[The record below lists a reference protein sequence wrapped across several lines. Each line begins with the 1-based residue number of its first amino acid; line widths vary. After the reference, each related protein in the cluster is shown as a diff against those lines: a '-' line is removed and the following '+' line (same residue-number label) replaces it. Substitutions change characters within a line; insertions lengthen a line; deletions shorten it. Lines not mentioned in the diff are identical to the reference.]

1 MATKGMGRTIGAANV
16 KIMPDTKGF
25 AQKLKDNL
33 LNIEHKTKLRVRAE
47 IDSAALR
54 NSAER
59 AIDQLDRIFKVN
71 VEASVHLSSLIASA
85 SRAVEAANNAAGNI
99 NVEALIDQPKIITA
113 AHKAVESAEAAA
125 GKIDVETTIDEQQ
138 LAKKARNAAHLA
150 VLHAQSATHAIDIP
164 AEIDTEDLRHRLS
177 KAIDEVGAFGFLK
190 SDIQIAADF
199 DQHGLVEKINSAVQ
213 AVQEFAKVDVDAD
226 VDSADLVQSAKAS
239 IRAVE
244 TAIDS
249 IRIEPQLGDP
259 GKIAREANRT
269 IKDAEKILPPLRPDM
284 DVDSPGFI
292 ARVKA
297 ACIAA
302 AQHAKVNVDLDV
314 KDGLSRFG
322 SGLSAIMGPVGA
334 VSAGLG
340 KISAVAGGATAGI
353 AGLAAHVA
361 SLVQALGPGVAQV
374 GALAAAMGPSGLGA
388 AALGVGTLKTAFS
401 GLNEVL
407 EAKTIEELGPALEHL
422 SPAAREFAGDL
433 LSLRERFGELGEDI
447 QEKFFAN
454 FSNFGDIATLMDPLQ
469 EAMGDVAVDLGNAAA
484 GVVDFLTQGSG
495 FEAFNV
501 LLDNSANI
509 AGRVG
514 DTLGSLFQ
522 GIIAAGAAASPI
534 VSALSEKIAEMAEAW
549 AQKMVAGFEDGSLT
563 AYFERALETLKSFW
577 GFIQDLGGIV
587 SGVFSAM
594 AASGGPL
601 LGMLGAGADALNNW
615 VNSAEGMT
623 TLTDFFSMMAGAVD
637 AVLPIVGQLGNIIL
651 TTLAPA
657 FVQTV
662 EALAPFVQMLLE
674 SLKPALDS
682 LAPVLP
688 VVAQAIGEGITA
700 MAPLL
705 PVVAQA
711 IADILLA
718 VAPLIPQL
726 AELATEILIP
736 MIPTIATMIE
746 GFAKIIEILIP
757 MAPAIMGVVGA
768 FVVLANPIGAVVAA
782 VGLLVGALVN
792 HWPEIE
798 NFFSDLGQS
807 ISDGFSR
814 FGEWLSGVGDT
825 IVTGFNNATSAAGDT
840 ISGFWNT
847 TTSVFQIAG
856 EQISG
861 FTSAAWESVKEHF
874 HQGVSIGLD
883 TVAGFAGTIGD
894 TFYRIKDVLTSTFS
908 KAWSDL
914 KDAASN
920 GVGGILDYVGSI
932 PSRSLEALGNIG
944 KILFDSGKAL
954 IRGFI
959 DGIKRMIGNVKDA
972 AADVVQAARDFF
984 PFSPAKKG
992 PFSGRGW
999 VLYSGKSIGEAFA
1012 EGIRGTAQTVA
1023 TAARGV
1029 ITDAR
1034 DAFDEI
1040 DIAFQGGDWGY
1051 GTLEK
1056 YFGEGIS
1063 RAIVDGASHAGDT
1076 LRAQAAQ
1083 SESLREAGQAMGKT
1097 IGDAMAHAV
1106 ADLSDIS
1113 DELTIAFDGGDWG
1126 YGTLEKYLGTKSAQV
1141 LTKFASQAGE
1151 TYRKVTGTIHQ
1162 FRTDAVDAY
1171 DEIQIAFD
1179 GGDWGYGT
1187 LEKYL
1192 GTKSAQVLTK
1202 FASQAGETYRQV
1214 TRQIQEFTAAVN
1226 SEISE
1231 HVQQANQVVE
1241 EIRRPFDEAA
1251 APMVEAGR
1259 SLGEAFAQGIADTQR
1274 QIEEA
1279 ANNAVGAARD
1289 FFPFSP
1295 AKKGPFSGRGW
1306 VLYSGKAV
1314 GSAFAQG
1321 IADTAADAAAAA
1333 AKIATTTRNNL
1344 DSVVSATNTVG
1355 NKPGAP
1361 GSRLGGDYS
1370 VHVGTVVAADPTAP
1384 LREIEAM
1391 QRAAQIRG
1399 GGF

>member
-125 GKIDVETTIDEQQ
+125 GKINVETTIDEQK

-244 TAIDS
+244 TAIDA

-454 FSNFGDIATLMDPLQ
+454 FSNFGEIATLMDPLQ

-563 AYFERALETLKSFW
+563 AYFESALETLKSFW
-577 GFIQDLGGIV
+577 GFVQDLGGIV

-623 TLTDFFSMMAGAVD
+623 TLTDFFSMMAGAVN

-1034 DAFDEI
+1034 DAFDEV

-1063 RAIVDGASHAGDT
+1063 RAIVDGASHAGDA

-1097 IGDAMAHAV
+1097 VGDAMAHAV

-1113 DELTIAFDGGDWG
+1113 DELT
-1126 YGTLEKYLGTKSAQV
+1126 
-1141 LTKFASQAGE
+1141 
-1151 TYRKVTGTIHQ
+1151 
-1162 FRTDAVDAY
+1162 
-1171 DEIQIAFD
+1171 IAFD

-1306 VLYSGKAV
+1306 VLYSGQAV

-1355 NKPGAP
+1355 NKPSAP

>member
-1 MATKGMGRTIGAANV
+1 
-16 KIMPDTKGF
+16 
-25 AQKLKDNL
+25 
-33 LNIEHKTKLRVRAE
+33 
-47 IDSAALR
+47 
-54 NSAER
+54 
-59 AIDQLDRIFKVN
+59 
-71 VEASVHLSSLIASA
+71 
-85 SRAVEAANNAAGNI
+85 
-99 NVEALIDQPKIITA
+99 
-113 AHKAVESAEAAA
+113 
-125 GKIDVETTIDEQQ
+125 
-138 LAKKARNAAHLA
+138 
-150 VLHAQSATHAIDIP
+150 
-164 AEIDTEDLRHRLS
+164 
-177 KAIDEVGAFGFLK
+177 
-190 SDIQIAADF
+190 
-199 DQHGLVEKINSAVQ
+199 
-213 AVQEFAKVDVDAD
+213 
-226 VDSADLVQSAKAS
+226 
-239 IRAVE
+239 
-244 TAIDS
+244 
-249 IRIEPQLGDP
+249 
-259 GKIAREANRT
+259 
-269 IKDAEKILPPLRPDM
+269 
-284 DVDSPGFI
+284 
-292 ARVKA
+292 
-297 ACIAA
+297 
-302 AQHAKVNVDLDV
+302 
-314 KDGLSRFG
+314 
-322 SGLSAIMGPVGA
+322 
-334 VSAGLG
+334 
-340 KISAVAGGATAGI
+340 
-353 AGLAAHVA
+353 
-361 SLVQALGPGVAQV
+361 
-374 GALAAAMGPSGLGA
+374 
-388 AALGVGTLKTAFS
+388 
-401 GLNEVL
+401 
-407 EAKTIEELGPALEHL
+407 
-422 SPAAREFAGDL
+422 
-433 LSLRERFGELGEDI
+433 
-447 QEKFFAN
+447 
-454 FSNFGDIATLMDPLQ
+454 
-469 EAMGDVAVDLGNAAA
+469 MGDVAVDLGNAAA

-563 AYFERALETLKSFW
+563 AYFESALETLKNFW
-577 GFIQDLGGIV
+577 GFVQDLGGIV

-637 AVLPIVGQLGNIIL
+637 AVLPIVGQLGSIFL

-682 LAPVLP
+682 LAPV
-688 VVAQAIGEGITA
+688 
-700 MAPLL
+700 L

-894 TFYRIKDVLTSTFS
+894 TFYRIKDVLTGTFS

-1034 DAFDEI
+1034 DAFDEV

-1063 RAIVDGASHAGDT
+1063 RAIVDGASHAGDA

-1113 DELTIAFDGGDWG
+1113 DELT
-1126 YGTLEKYLGTKSAQV
+1126 
-1141 LTKFASQAGE
+1141 
-1151 TYRKVTGTIHQ
+1151 
-1162 FRTDAVDAY
+1162 
-1171 DEIQIAFD
+1171 IAFD

-1344 DSVVSATNTVG
+1344 DSVVSATNNVG